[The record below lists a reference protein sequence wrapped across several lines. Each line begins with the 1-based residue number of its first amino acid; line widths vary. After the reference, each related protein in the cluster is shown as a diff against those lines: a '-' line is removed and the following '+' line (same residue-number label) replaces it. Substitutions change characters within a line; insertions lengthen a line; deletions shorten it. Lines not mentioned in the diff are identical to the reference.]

1 MDKRKVVITG
11 GAGFIGSHLAEAF
24 VAEGYDVHVV
34 DNLFAGVRED
44 VPEGAVF
51 HEKDILDTE
60 AMREIFSGAD
70 TVFHEA
76 ARPRIPYS
84 IDYPQESHDANVNGT
99 FSVLLAARDAKVR
112 RVVYAASSSC
122 YGNQDT
128 LPLVETMIPR
138 PMNPYGLQK
147 HIGEQYARV
156 FSEVYGI
163 ETVSLRYFSVYG
175 PRMRPDGGYA
185 LALPKFLALRK
196 NGEALPITG
205 DGTQTRDF
213 THISDIV
220 RANILAMDSA
230 KVGKGEVI
238 NIAAGRN
245 VSMNDLADLIGGEKI
260 YIPARLEARD
270 TFGDIRKAK
279 ELLGWEP
286 KVMLEE
292 GLEWLKKERGIV

>member
-1 MDKRKVVITG
+1 MNKKVVITG
-11 GAGFIGSHLAEAF
+11 GAGFIGSHLADAF
-24 VAEGYDVHVV
+24 VAKGYEVHVV
-34 DNLFAGVRED
+34 DNLFAGNKDD
-44 VPEGAVF
+44 VPAGATF
-51 HEKDILDTE
+51 HEKDILDTD
-60 AMREIFSGAD
+60 AMREIFAGAD

-84 IDYPQESHDANVNGT
+84 IDYPRESHEANVDGT

-128 LPLVETMIPR
+128 LPLVETMSPR

-147 HIGEQYARV
+147 CIGEQYAKV
-156 FSEVYGI
+156 FSEVYGL

-185 LALPKFLALRK
+185 LAMPKFLTLRK
-196 NGEALPITG
+196 DNQSLPITG

-213 THISDIV
+213 THIRDVV
-220 RANILAMDSA
+220 RANFLAMESGT
-230 KVGKGEVI
+230 VGKGEVI

-245 VSMNDLADLIGGEKI
+245 VSMNDLATMIGGEKE
-260 YIPARLEARD
+260 YIPARPEARD
-270 TFGDIRKAK
+270 TFGDNRKAK
-279 ELLGWEP
+279 ELLGWTPEI
-286 KVMLEE
+286 MLEE
-292 GLEWLKKERGIV
+292 GVEELKKEYGIV